1 MSELTEAM
9 KEYRKIVDDL
19 KSENMRYYMAL
30 IQSTMLL
37 QNKAIDDAKQLIDK
51 ALEA

>member
-19 KSENMRYYMAL
+19 KSENRRYYMAL
-30 IQSTMLL
+30 IQSAMLL
-37 QNKAIDDAKQLIDK
+37 QNRAIDDAKQLIND
-51 ALEA
+51 ALEG

>member
-30 IQSTMLL
+30 IQSSMLL
-37 QNKAIDDAKQLIDK
+37 QNRDIDEAKQLIND
-51 ALEA
+51 ALEG